1 MLELNIKE
9 LNDLYYCLGKV
20 MMLDY
25 KMIEN
30 NNIEELMNKIRDEI
44 VRQN

>member
-20 MMLDY
+20 MMLDC
-25 KMIEN
+25 KMIED